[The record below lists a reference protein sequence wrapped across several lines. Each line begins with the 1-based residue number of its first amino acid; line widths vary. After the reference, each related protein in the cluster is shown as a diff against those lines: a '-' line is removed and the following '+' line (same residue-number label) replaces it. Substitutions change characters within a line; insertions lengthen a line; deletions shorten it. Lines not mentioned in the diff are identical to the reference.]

1 MQTFYIS
8 VVAAI
13 PQTYLEYVEQAA
25 LTMQPL
31 PVVVQFD
38 IDWLHYW
45 SVVSVRGRL
54 TQLNWAHKFV
64 FAFHPHPMRVRPA
77 IGVLLHSVA
86 VEKSP
91 HDKGFVRQVFAKSHP
106 REFW

>member
-1 MQTFYIS
+1 MQSFCVS

-13 PQTYLEYVEQAA
+13 PQIGLGYVEQAA

-45 SVVSVRGRL
+45 SVVRVRGRL
-54 TQLNWAHKFV
+54 AQVNGPQRLV
-64 FAFHPHPMRVRPA
+64 FAFHPHPGRVRPD

-91 HDKGFVRQVFAKSHP
+91 HY
-106 REFW
+106 